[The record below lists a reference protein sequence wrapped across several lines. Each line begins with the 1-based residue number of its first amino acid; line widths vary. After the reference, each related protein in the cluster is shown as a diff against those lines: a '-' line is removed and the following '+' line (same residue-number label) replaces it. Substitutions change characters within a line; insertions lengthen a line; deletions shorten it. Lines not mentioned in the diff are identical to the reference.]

1 MNVWAP
7 VGHKVAPGILFT
19 HFTCL
24 LHFST
29 YTTSSSSY
37 PLLHTQAYQSVL
49 KLLPVDSM
57 EFKIYMPKGPF
68 TMGSQAVL
76 GKVLGIVGQDPSR
89 ALHWVLMPKPTHAHG
104 FWVGMGSILLF
115 MGGHGWVLFPGG
127 YGWA

>member
-1 MNVWAP
+1 M
-7 VGHKVAPGILFT
+7 G
-19 HFTCL
+19 TCGPQSGSRDSIHSLHLPPAFQHLYNL
-24 LHFST
+24 L
-29 YTTSSSSY
+29 SSSY
-37 PLLHTQAYQSVL
+37 PLHTQAYQSVL